1 MKEAEF
7 EAFRRQV
14 SCKPESRLQ
23 AELSILQLEKV
34 SSGKVRIH
42 TYMCV
47 VRAYTVESLLI
58 N

>member
-34 SSGKVRIH
+34 SSGKV
-42 TYMCV
+42 YVDVCS
-47 VRAYTVESLLI
+47 RAYTVES